1 MRRPRCRWIQKGLVW
16 IFAATMVLPVG
27 IQAADQPLGLGPL
40 PVRNFQPIQMLVLG
54 MFADRATVLNPGALD
69 VRIELAETNSIF
81 KEATNPPLFAMTRAD
96 MKFETLR
103 AGVLLRYGL
112 TSRLEV
118 GLELPVLY
126 RYRGF
131 LEGAI
136 VATER
141 ATTGVN
147 AARNITKGLGYAF
160 NVSREGRTLF
170 EGGDGNLGLGDITLM
185 SKYELLGRR
194 DATPG
199 VALRMALKLPTGDPD
214 RTFGSG
220 RTDVGIGLAM
230 EQAIAQRWMFY
241 GNANGVF
248 PTGDVAG
255 LDVRPTF
262 SGLAAVEYLWSPKF
276 SLIAQFEYY
285 SSPFHGTGLKL
296 LDRGITE
303 TAIGFNYKLRR
314 NLLWQTYGVENLDF
328 ITGAAA
334 DFTLSTVMTYQ
345 FGR

>member
-1 MRRPRCRWIQKGLVW
+1 MQRPSGGAGKRIAW
-16 IFAATMVLPVG
+16 IFAAATMVSPAY
-27 IQAADQPLGLGPL
+27 AAASTEGLGPL

-54 MFADRATVLNPGALD
+54 MFGDRATVLSPGALD
-69 VRIELAETNSIF
+69 IRVEMAETNSIF
-81 KEATNPPLFAMTRAD
+81 LEETNPPSFALARAS

-103 AGVLLRYGL
+103 TGVLLRYGL
-112 TSRLEV
+112 TKRLEV
-118 GLELPVLY
+118 GMEVPVLY

-131 LEGAI
+131 LEGGI
-136 VATER
+136 IATER

-147 AARNITKGLGYAF
+147 AARHQTKGLGYAF
-160 NVSREGRTLF
+160 NVSRDGRTLF
-170 EGGDGNLGLGDITLM
+170 EGGDGNLGLGDITLIG
-185 SKYELLGRR
+185 KYELLRR
-194 DATPG
+194 QEAMPG
-199 VALRMALKLPTGDPD
+199 ISLRTAVKLPTGDPD

-220 RTDVGIGLAM
+220 RTDVGIGLAV
-230 EQAIAQRWMFY
+230 EQGIGRHWMLY

-248 PTGDVAG
+248 PTGEIAG
-255 LDVRPTF
+255 LDLRPTF

-276 SLIAQFEYY
+276 SLIAQFQYY

-303 TAIGFNYKLRR
+303 TAMGFNYKLRH

-328 ITGAAA
+328 ITGSAA